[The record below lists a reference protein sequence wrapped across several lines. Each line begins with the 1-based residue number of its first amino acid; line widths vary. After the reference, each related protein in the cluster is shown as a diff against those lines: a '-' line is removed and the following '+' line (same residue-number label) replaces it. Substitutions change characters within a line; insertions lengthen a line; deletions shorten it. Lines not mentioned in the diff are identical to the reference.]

1 VADKYNKLLEKNLI
15 RHNVDEDHRTAYF
28 APTKEESA
36 AALAASEK
44 KMSKATDWKSLQ
56 AIGCGDRGEAQG
68 LQQ

>member
-44 KMSKATDWKSLQ
+44 KSKQFMAHAESHCQ
-56 AIGCGDRGEAQG
+56 
-68 LQQ
+68 